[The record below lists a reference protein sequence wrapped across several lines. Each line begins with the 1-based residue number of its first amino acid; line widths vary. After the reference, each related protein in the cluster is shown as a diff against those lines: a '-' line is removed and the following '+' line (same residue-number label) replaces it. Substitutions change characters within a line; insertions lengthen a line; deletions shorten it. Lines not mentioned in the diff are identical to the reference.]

1 MFVIKK
7 KSNINDENNNIEC
20 KRKSKND
27 IKIVQE
33 ILDIKEFEENTIN
46 KKYYIRINPKNISIL
61 TNAVLLGI
69 IDNFKKVLNM
79 GSRVELLVV
88 DKTERLEDN
97 KEYLKDL
104 RDRKENR
111 IERELLSQDI
121 EELDRTFSKSS
132 SREFYL
138 IFPYRDNKEEEII
151 KQLERTIETQGFEVL
166 RTQRYDLKN
175 MLQVYFER
183 NFSNQVVKDFDI

>member
-1 MFVIKK
+1 MFVIKPK
-7 KSNINDENNNIEC
+7 TYNGNENTNINLS
-20 KRKSKND
+20 KKSKND
-27 IKIVQE
+27 IKMVQE
-33 ILDIKEFEENTIN
+33 ILGIKEFEENTIN

-61 TNAVLLGI
+61 TNAILLGI
-69 IDNFKKVLNM
+69 IDNFKKVLSMTNKT
-79 GSRVELLVV
+79 ELLVV

-97 KEYLKDL
+97 KEYLKEL

-121 EELDRTFSKSS
+121 EELGKTFSKSS

-138 IFPYRDNKEEEII
+138 IFPYRDNKEEDII

-166 RTQRYDLKN
+166 KTQKYDLKN